1 MIAVLLMSINDI
13 RKMQTNVHLEGR
25 AAAAADRNGS
35 GCLWKVVDLAGLQQW
50 RIGCWLLIINYCL
63 SDLQHNGAETQ
74 PVHDRFLGNA

>member
-1 MIAVLLMSINDI
+1 MIVVLLMSINDI

-25 AAAAADRNGS
+25 AVAAADRNGS
-35 GCLWKVVDLAGLQQW
+35 GCLWKSGGPSWIAAW

-74 PVHDRFLGNA
+74 PV